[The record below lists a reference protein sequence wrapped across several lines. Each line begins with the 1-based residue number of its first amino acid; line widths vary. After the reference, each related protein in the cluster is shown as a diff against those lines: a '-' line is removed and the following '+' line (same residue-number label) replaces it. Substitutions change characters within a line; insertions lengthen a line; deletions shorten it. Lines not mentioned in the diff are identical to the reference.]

1 MHASLKTAANI
12 EPVMSDMQRR
22 LHELH
27 EATWQTFTDNRETI
41 LQAWD
46 RTTDGAPFMYEA
58 TATGSLDGIRSRL
71 IIADQEIYADYLHE
85 CSIIEEAV
93 YFLADAEHL
102 YDHVQENHRGVPPA
116 RFPEATWGL
125 LTNHRFW
132 QRSWPLMPRLGL
144 TVPRGKGTA
153 DVLFLYRHA

>member
-1 MHASLKTAANI
+1 MT
-12 EPVMSDMQRR
+12 EMQKQ
-22 LHELH
+22 LHELQ
-27 EATWQTFTDNRETI
+27 EATWQAFTDNREKI

-46 RTTDGAPFMYEA
+46 RTTDSAPFLYSA

-71 IIADQEIYADYLHE
+71 IVAEQQLYYEYLHE

-93 YFLADAEHL
+93 YFLDDAEHL
-102 YDHVQENHRGVPPA
+102 YDFTGKNYGGVPPA
-116 RFPEATWGL
+116 RFPEDTWGL

-144 TVPRGKGTA
+144 TVPRGKGTV

>member
-1 MHASLKTAANI
+1 MT
-12 EPVMSDMQRR
+12 EMQKR

-27 EATWQTFTDNRETI
+27 EATWQAFTDNREKI
-41 LQAWD
+41 LKAWD
-46 RTTDGAPFMYEA
+46 RTTDSAPFMYEA
-58 TATGSLDGIRSRL
+58 TATGSLAGIRSR
-71 IIADQEIYADYLHE
+71 IIVAEQELYGEYLHE

-93 YFLADAEHL
+93 YFLNDAESL
-102 YDHVQENHRGVPPA
+102 YDYIGENHGGVPPA
-116 RFPEATWGL
+116 RFPEQTWGL

-144 TVPRGKGTA
+144 TVPRGKGNV